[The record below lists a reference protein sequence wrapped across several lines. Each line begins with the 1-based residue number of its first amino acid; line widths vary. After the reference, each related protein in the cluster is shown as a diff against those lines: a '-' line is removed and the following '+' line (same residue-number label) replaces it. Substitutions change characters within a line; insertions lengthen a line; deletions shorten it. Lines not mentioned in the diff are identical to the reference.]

1 MNHLAHAL
9 LANPEPP
16 QRLGNLFGDAV
27 RGSLSGIDLPAGVL
41 EGVRLHRQIDAVT
54 DRHPD
59 SIRLRALFPGSLRR
73 YAGIV
78 LDVAFDHYLI
88 RRWPTFCDA
97 SRESFTLEVYDTMHQ
112 NPALL
117 PDPVRPLASRMI
129 ARDFLNRC
137 ETMDGVMSVLAHIDR
152 RLSRGFDL
160 SAARQTLEAHD
171 QTLEAGFARVFTD
184 VQRTLPPL
192 ESGPIRT

>member
-9 LANPEPP
+9 LADPQPP

-27 RGSLSGIDLPAGVL
+27 RGPLSTVDLPAGVL
-41 EGVRLHRQIDAVT
+41 EGVRRHRQIDAVT
-54 DRHPD
+54 DQHPA
-59 SIRLRALFPGSLRR
+59 SIQLRELFPRSLRR

-88 RRWPTFCDA
+88 RQWPVFCDVK
-97 SRESFTLEVYDTMHQ
+97 RESFTLEVYEIMHQ

-117 PDPVRPLASRMI
+117 PGPVRAAAPRMI
-129 ARDFLNRC
+129 TRDFLNRC
-137 ETMDGVMSVLAHIDR
+137 ETIDGVMSVLAYIHT

-160 SAARQTLEAHD
+160 AAARRTLEVHD
-171 QTLEAGFARVFTD
+171 RILEAGFAQVFSD
-184 VQRTLPPL
+184 VQRTVG
-192 ESGPIRT
+192 SGPSGT

>member
-9 LANPEPP
+9 LADPEPP
-16 QRLGNLFGDAV
+16 QLLGNLFGDAV
-27 RGSLSGIDLPAGVL
+27 HGPLSGIALPAGVL
-41 EGVRLHRQIDAVT
+41 EGVRRHRQIDAFT
-54 DRHPD
+54 DQHPA
-59 SIRLRALFPGSLRR
+59 SIDLRKLFPGALRR

-88 RRWPTFCDA
+88 RRWPRFCDA
-97 SRESFTLEVYDTMHQ
+97 DRESFTLEVYSAMHQ

-117 PDPVRPLASRMI
+117 PDPVQPIASRMI

-137 ETMDGVMSVLAHIDR
+137 ETMDGVMSVLAYIDR

-160 SAARQTLEAHD
+160 SAARRTLEAHD
-171 QTLEAGFARVFTD
+171 QTLEERFTEVFTD
-184 VQRTLPPL
+184 VHRSLGP
-192 ESGPIRT
+192 GPIRT

>member
-9 LANPEPP
+9 LADPQPP

-27 RGSLSGIDLPAGVL
+27 RGPLAAVDLPAGVL
-41 EGVRLHRQIDAVT
+41 EGVRRHRQIDAVT
-54 DRHPD
+54 DQHPT
-59 SIRLRALFPGSLRR
+59 SLRLREHFPDSLRR

-88 RRWPTFCDA
+88 RQWSVFCDVN
-97 SRESFTLEVYDTMHQ
+97 RESFTLEVYDVMHQ

-117 PDPVRPLASRMI
+117 PEPIRPVASRMI

-137 ETMDGVMSVLAHIDR
+137 ETMDGVMSVLAFIDS

-160 SAARQTLEAHD
+160 AAARRTLEVHD
-171 QTLEAGFARVFTD
+171 ETLQTGFAQVFSD
-184 VQRTLPPL
+184 MQRPL
-192 ESGPIRT
+192 GSGPNGT

>member
-9 LANPEPP
+9 LADPQPP

-27 RGSLSGIDLPAGVL
+27 RGPLSRVDLPAGVL
-41 EGVRLHRQIDAVT
+41 EGVRRHRQIDAMT
-54 DRHPD
+54 DRHPA
-59 SIRLRALFPGSLRR
+59 SIRLRERFPRALRR

-88 RRWPTFCDA
+88 RRWPLFCDVD
-97 SRESFTLEVYDTMHQ
+97 RESFTLEVYDVMHQ

-117 PDPVRPLASRMI
+117 PEPVRLAAPRMI

-137 ETMDGVMSVLAHIDR
+137 ETMDGVMSVLASIDA
-152 RLSRGFDL
+152 RLSQGFDV
-160 SAARQTLEAHD
+160 AAAGRTLEVHD
-171 QTLEAGFARVFTD
+171 GALEYGFTEVFSD
-184 VQRTLPPL
+184 LQRP
-192 ESGPIRT
+192 

>member
-9 LANPEPP
+9 LADPQPP

-27 RGSLSGIDLPAGVL
+27 RGPLSTVDLPAGVL
-41 EGVRLHRQIDAVT
+41 EGVRRHRQIDALT
-54 DRHPD
+54 DRHPA
-59 SIRLRALFPGSLRR
+59 SVRLREVFPRALRR

-88 RRWPTFCDA
+88 RQWPAFCDVN
-97 SRESFTLEVYDTMHQ
+97 RESFTLEVYDVMHQ

-117 PDPVRPLASRMI
+117 PEPVRPLASRMI

-137 ETMDGVMSVLAHIDR
+137 ETMDGVMSVLASIDT

-160 SAARQTLEAHD
+160 AAARRTLEVHD
-171 QTLEAGFARVFTD
+171 EALETGFALVFGD
-184 VQRTLPPL
+184 LQRPPG
-192 ESGPIRT
+192 SGPAGT